1 MTKKAEELLTA
12 WFQAVNTGDLEGTLA
27 LYNEKAVLIPTFSNK
42 LLADPGGIRDYFV
55 KLTSREQLSVTLREK
70 TLTIQPIQYDVYA
83 LSGIYL
89 WRFVVEGELLNFEA
103 RFSYMLDLTL
113 AAPILHHHSSQVPRM
128 L

>member
-1 MTKKAEELLTA
+1 MTKKAEEVLTA
-12 WFQAVNTGDLEGTLA
+12 WFQAVNTGDLEGALA

-42 LLADPGGIRDYFV
+42 LLADPEGIRDYFV

-113 AAPILHHHSSQVPRM
+113 SAPILHHHSSQVPRM